1 MNYEPSIFFK
11 INFNYLYLKNN
22 NKLQFITNIL

>member
-1 MNYEPSIFFK
+1 MNYETSIFFN

-22 NKLQFITNIL
+22 KLQFITNIL